1 VQAVSRLSNEIVWQQ
16 MLANPRTHG
25 TLKGLARDALSNSVT
40 VYSDIMVRRAAL
52 RPAVAPC
59 CTVLHRVAPRT
70 RGRHGR
76 ATSFVRS

>member
-1 VQAVSRLSNEIVWQQ
+1 MQAVSRLSNEIVWQQ

-52 RPAVAPC
+52 RPAVAPRC
-59 CTVLHRVAPRT
+59 NVLHRALE
-70 RGRHGR
+70 G
-76 ATSFVRS
+76 ATAAQRRSFVS